1 MENSGEYS
9 YLHARPHIGLAV
21 ILSVAVH
28 VGAIVALLFWPSS
41 QVTAGTERERAIVTR
56 LVKLGKE
63 LDPKLLPRLESQ
75 VPVQDQSTININRE
89 AQKPDKDQKK
99 EEKAKKDE
107 FAKKVASSVDR
118 IKKMLENSSSRG
130 EMGSGKENGS
140 PDGDATEGTEG
151 DIYLTQIYNYI
162 RNNYSVPSII
172 TEAERKTLKA
182 TIVIYIDENGRLIKV
197 QFETRSGNIHF
208 DNALESA
215 VKKASP
221 FPAPPKEKRK
231 LYREQGIGV
240 NFSI

>member
-1 MENSGEYS
+1 MENSGDYS

-21 ILSVAVH
+21 ILSVTFH

-63 LDPKLLPRLESQ
+63 LDAKQLPRLESQ
-75 VPVQDQSTININRE
+75 VPVQDQSTINVNRE
-89 AQKPDKDQKK
+89 AQKPDKEQKK

-130 EMGSGKENGS
+130 EMGSGRENGS
-140 PDGDATEGTEG
+140 PDGDATEGSEG

-182 TIVIYIDENGRLIKV
+182 TIVIYIDENGRLQKV

-221 FPAPPKEKRK
+221 FPAPPREKRK